1 MTTPD
6 REDRLTWLAFA
17 TLVLVGSGNGVAIRF
32 SNRELAPFYGA
43 GLRFAI
49 ASLLFFGM
57 ALIWRVDFP
66 RGRALLGALVFG
78 ILNYA
83 APFGFIYWA
92 LLQVRAGQAQ
102 VILALIPLLTLLLA
116 IAHRQERFRW
126 SGIGGAILALFGV
139 ATIFWSGTSRGG
151 GAPLT
156 SLAAIP
162 VGAACIAEAAV
173 LVKLFPRVH
182 PASLNAVAMALAAG
196 VLLTISAAAGE
207 RWTVPS
213 RSETWIALGFIS
225 VIGSVVVFS
234 LFLYVLRRWLASRAS
249 YQFVLFPIG
258 AVVLSSLLDHEP
270 LTLSLLLG
278 GVLVISGVYVGSLAS
293 SPARPDPQTAG
304 VADGLAPAAGQSE

>member
-116 IAHRQERFRW
+116 IAHR
-126 SGIGGAILALFGV
+126 
-139 ATIFWSGTSRGG
+139 
-151 GAPLT
+151 
-156 SLAAIP
+156 
-162 VGAACIAEAAV
+162 
-173 LVKLFPRVH
+173 
-182 PASLNAVAMALAAG
+182 
-196 VLLTISAAAGE
+196 
-207 RWTVPS
+207 
-213 RSETWIALGFIS
+213 
-225 VIGSVVVFS
+225 
-234 LFLYVLRRWLASRAS
+234 
-249 YQFVLFPIG
+249 
-258 AVVLSSLLDHEP
+258 
-270 LTLSLLLG
+270 
-278 GVLVISGVYVGSLAS
+278 
-293 SPARPDPQTAG
+293 
-304 VADGLAPAAGQSE
+304 